1 MTKIY
6 TTLLFGVIVVSF
18 GSLLT
23 RWTGDVPFAV
33 ISFYRLVLSLPFLFV
48 IYILR
53 KKPKPLKS
61 KTFKIQLVFA
71 GFFLAAHFITWI
83 ASIQMTTIANSI
95 FLESTHPFF
104 GLILSVIVLKEFPRL
119 TIIPAFFIAFLGM
132 FLIVYSDWNITNSKT
147 LGDLLAISSA
157 LFLALYLLIARFNR
171 DNVDLIYYLIYV
183 YGCAAIFCAV
193 YILINN
199 LSFVGYLWN
208 SWLFLLLLALGPNL
222 IGHSLLNWASR
233 KIEIYKVNLMLL
245 LEPVLATLMAIIFL
259 FEFPKINFY
268 LGAALIIFSLLFI
281 IYFERKGKS
290 VNNLKPETS
299 R

>member
-1 MTKIY
+1 MHKTY
-6 TTLLFGVIVVSF
+6 STLLVGVSIISF
-18 GSLLT
+18 GSVFT

-33 ISFYRLVLSLPFLFV
+33 ISFYRLFLSLPFLFI
-48 IYILR
+48 IYFYNR
-53 KKPKPLKS
+53 KSGPKETIK
-61 KTFKIQLVFA
+61 FKFQYLLA

-104 GLILSVIVLKEFPRL
+104 GLILSILILKEFPKL
-119 TIIPAFFIAFLGM
+119 SIIPAFIIAFIGM
-132 FLIVYSDWNITNSKT
+132 FFIVYADWNMENSKT
-147 LGDLLAISSA
+147 IGDLLAISSA

-171 DNVDLIYYLIYV
+171 DKVNLIVYLIYV
-183 YGCAAIFCAV
+183 YGFAAVFCAV

-199 LSFVGYLWN
+199 QSFFGYSWN

-245 LEPVLATLMAIIFL
+245 LEPVLATIMGILFL
-259 FEFPKINFY
+259 YELPALSFY
-268 LGAALIIFSLLFI
+268 LGAALIIFALLFI
-281 IYFERKGKS
+281 TLTEKNYKTTS
-290 VNNLKPETS
+290 NLKSETGG
-299 R
+299 

>member
-6 TTLLFGVIVVSF
+6 TTLLFGVIIVSF
-18 GSLLT
+18 GSILT

-33 ISFYRLVLSLPFLFV
+33 ISFYRLVLSLPFLIV

-53 KKPKPLKS
+53 KKQKPQKS
-61 KTFKIQLVFA
+61 KTLRIQLVFA

-83 ASIQMTTIANSI
+83 ASIQMTTIASSI

-104 GLILSVIVLKEFPRL
+104 GLILSVLVLKEFPRL
-119 TIIPAFFIAFLGM
+119 TIIPAFFVAFLGM
-132 FLIVYSDWNITNSKT
+132 FFIVYSDWNIENSKT

-171 DNVDLIYYLIYV
+171 DKVDLIYYLIYV
-183 YGCAAIFCAV
+183 YGFAAIFCAV
-193 YILINN
+193 YILFNN
-199 LSFVGYLWN
+199 LSFVGYSWN
-208 SWLFLLLLALGPNL
+208 SWIFLLLLALGPNL

-245 LEPVLATLMAIIFL
+245 LEPVLATLMAIIFIY
-259 FEFPKINFY
+259 EFPKINFY
-268 LGAALIIFSLLFI
+268 LGAALIIFSLIFI
-281 IYFERKGKS
+281 TYFEKKRKS
-290 VNNLKPETS
+290 ANNLESETS
-299 R
+299 S